1 MWKQIGLRRRIFLLL
16 TALVAV
22 TVGAGTVMA
31 WYTYRMQELVTD
43 IVHSHVEAFQ
53 AAEML
58 QTALCSQKGFV
69 SYYLLDGNPEWLEKL
84 REQRQVF
91 KEKLQDARSFITNE
105 EQRGLLDK
113 IESENSSYV
122 AAKDRV
128 ISLYQSGDKNA
139 GARLHTEVRNHFM
152 RINDL
157 CRELKKSYTLYLEKT
172 LVRTRTEA
180 LHLTVTAGTAIIL
193 VIIFALLLA
202 FTLVHHILGPLR
214 RLAYETNRESGLN
227 GEDNEVKALSRSVRG
242 LIEDFDFAH
251 SELERSRETLVQ
263 AEKMAMVG
271 RLAAGMAHSIRN
283 PLTSVK
289 MRLFSLKRSLD
300 LTRDQQEDFDVI
312 YEEIR
317 HTDTIVQNFL
327 EFSRP
332 PKLKI
337 QTINPSEIVDFAVQL
352 IGHRI
357 ESYGVKLDIKR
368 HSVMPAVAADP
379 EQIKEVIV
387 NIIINACEAMQGGGR
402 ILITEERVLD
412 EKTGDSV
419 SIHIEDNGPGIS
431 LKNQEK
437 ILQPFFTTKE
447 EGTGL
452 GLSIAARIVEE
463 HKGRL
468 TFKSKESEG
477 TTFTIVLPV
486 KE

>member
-1 MWKQIGLRRRIFLLL
+1 LRKRIFLLL
-16 TALVAV
+16 VALVAI
-22 TVGAGTVMA
+22 TVCGGAVMV
-31 WYTYRMQELVTD
+31 WYTYRMQGLVTGM
-43 IVHSHVEAFQ
+43 IYRHVDAFQ

-58 QTALCSQKGFV
+58 QTALSSQKGFV
-69 SYYLLDGNPEWLEKL
+69 SYYLLDGDPSWLQNL
-84 REQRQVF
+84 GEQRQIF
-91 KEKLQDARSFITNE
+91 KEKLRDARSFVTNE
-105 EQRGLLDK
+105 EQGELLDK
-113 IESENSSYV
+113 IETENSIYV

-128 ISLYQSGDKNA
+128 ISLYKSGDRDE
-139 GARLHTEVRNHFM
+139 GARLHAEVRGHFD

-157 CRELKKSYTLYLEKT
+157 CRELKKSYTVHLEDM
-172 LVRTRTEA
+172 LARTKSEA
-180 LHLTVTAGTAIIL
+180 LHLRVIAGTAIVL
-193 VIIFALLLA
+193 VFVLAMLLA
-202 FTLVHHILGPLR
+202 FTLMHQVLRPLR
-214 RLAYETNRESGLN
+214 RLAYETDHKAGLD
-227 GEDNEVKALSRSVRG
+227 GEDNEIKALSRSVRG
-242 LIEDFDFAH
+242 LIEDFDFTH
-251 SELERSRETLVQ
+251 SELERSRETLMQ

-300 LTRDQQEDFDVI
+300 LSVDQQEDFDVI

-337 QTINPSEIVDFAVQL
+337 QTISPSEIVDFAVQL
-352 IGHRI
+352 MAHRI
-357 ESYGVKLDIKR
+357 ESYGVRLDIKR
-368 HSVMPAVAADP
+368 HSAMPPVAADP

-387 NIIINACEAMQGGGR
+387 NIIVNACEAMQGGGR
-402 ILITEERVLD
+402 ILITEEQGLD
-412 EKTGDSV
+412 EEIGDSIY
-419 SIHIEDNGPGIS
+419 IHIEDNGPGIS
-431 LKNQEK
+431 SKNQK
-437 ILQPFFTTKE
+437 KVLQPFFTTKE

-468 TFKSKESEG
+468 TFQSKEFEG